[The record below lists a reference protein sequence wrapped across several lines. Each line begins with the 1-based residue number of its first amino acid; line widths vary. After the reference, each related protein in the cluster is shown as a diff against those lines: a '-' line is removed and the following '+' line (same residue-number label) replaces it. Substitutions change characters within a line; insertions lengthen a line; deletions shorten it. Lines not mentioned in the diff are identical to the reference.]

1 MTNPTRVAFLE
12 DHLSIIDG
20 YVFRLQHDPH
30 IEVVAS
36 AMYGRDLE
44 EMLRRHAVDVLVL
57 DVSVPTSPDNPN
69 LYPIL
74 HEAPALLQEF
84 PDTAIL
90 VISMHAERALI
101 RALVEAGVSGYIL
114 KDDREAI
121 HELSSAIKT
130 IAAGGI
136 YFSQYAQQAL
146 SAPAGSNGPALT
158 VRQRE
163 VLSLCA
169 AYPDLTTAQIARKL
183 GVANSTLRNLLS
195 GAYLRLEVRSRP
207 AAVARARQL
216 GLIAPEEPRRV
227 D

>member
-1 MTNPTRVAFLE
+1 MYPIRVAFLE

-20 YVFRLQHDPH
+20 YVYRLQNDPA

-36 AMYGRDLE
+36 SSYGRDLGD
-44 EMLRRHAVDVLVL
+44 MLRQGAVDVLVL

-69 LYPIL
+69 PFPIL

-84 PDTAIL
+84 PDTSIL

-114 KDDREAI
+114 KDDHEAI
-121 HELSSAIKT
+121 HELPTAIKT
-130 IAAGGI
+130 VATGGI
-136 YFSQYAQQAL
+136 YFSRQAQQAL
-146 SAPAGSNGPALT
+146 SAPPGTGVTPLT
-158 VRQRE
+158 LRQRE

-169 AYPDLTTAQIARKL
+169 AYPDLTTAQIARTL
-183 GVANSTLRNLLS
+183 NVASSTLRNLLS

-216 GLIAPEEPRRV
+216 GLIAPEYPRGPE
-227 D
+227 

>member
-136 YFSQYAQQAL
+136 YFSHYAQQAL

>member
-1 MTNPTRVAFLE
+1 MTDPTRVAFLE

-20 YVFRLQHDPH
+20 YIFRLQHHAD

-36 AMYGRDLE
+36 ARYGSELE
-44 EMLRRHAVDVLVL
+44 VMLRQRAVDVLVL

-69 LYPIL
+69 PFPIL
-74 HEAPALLQEF
+74 HSAPALLQEF

-114 KDDREAI
+114 KDDHEAI
-121 HELSSAIKT
+121 HELPGAIKT
-130 IAAGGI
+130 VAAGGI
-136 YFSQYAQQAL
+136 YFSRQAQQAL
-146 SAPAGSNGPALT
+146 SAPAGENGPALT
-158 VRQRE
+158 LRQRE

-169 AYPDLTTAQIARKL
+169 AYPDSTTAQIARKL

-216 GLIAPEEPRRV
+216 GLIPPEGV
-227 D
+227 HQA